1 MHRLFQFAQQKKN
14 HLFLCLI
21 LSSCPILVRVVWTML
36 SLAADGDKTFI
47 FHTHRPPP
55 QSKMFTTRRP
65 ARTTWTAKWG
75 GFKLTN
81 QAKQNEINQK
91 KQFKK
96 CKHRWGKNDV
106 IGARVFFIYCQESFW
121 PWFLSVFSSS
131 LACRAAADHFS
142 IPARGWWNR
151 KGLANIMDLLRNFL
165 VIVFTRASV
174 TLRGRA
180 RFRWY
185 RFEPAVAYH
194 RSCMAPRE
202 SSTLGT
208 KYLFEWIKK
217 LHDNRLVKCILHWN
231 PGTGRLGRSF
241 FMPPSGVQGP

>member
-1 MHRLFQFAQQKKN
+1 MPHPVFVSYTGTC
-14 HLFLCLI
+14 CLDY
-21 LSSCPILVRVVWTML
+21 VVV
-36 SLAADGDKTFI
+36 GRGRGQNI

-96 CKHRWGKNDV
+96 CKHRWGKDDV

-151 KGLANIMDLLRNFL
+151 KGPANIMDLLRNFL

-180 RFRWY
+180 RFRWH

-202 SSTLGT
+202 SSTLVRV
-208 KYLFEWIKK
+208 
-217 LHDNRLVKCILHWN
+217 D
-231 PGTGRLGRSF
+231 
-241 FMPPSGVQGP
+241 